1 MVSLLLI
8 ELRSQLG
15 GGSGCKCIVSPL
27 GGGGLSSLNFEQ
39 ANKGF
44 AAVDFQHLSI
54 ILDFPWE
61 GGGRGSALL
70 LQDYSCCGMNHPSAS
85 FGWL

>member
-15 GGSGCKCIVSPL
+15 GGSGCKCILSPL
-27 GGGGLSSLNFEQ
+27 EGCGLSSLNFEQ

-54 ILDFPWE
+54 IFDFPRE
-61 GGGRGSALL
+61 VRGRGT
-70 LQDYSCCGMNHPSAS
+70 HVVV
-85 FGWL
+85 

>member
-8 ELRSQLG
+8 EPRSQLG
-15 GGSGCKCIVSPL
+15 GGSGCKCILSPL
-27 GGGGLSSLNFEQ
+27 EGCGLSSLNFEQ
-39 ANKGF
+39 ANRGF
-44 AAVDFQHLSI
+44 AVVDFQCLSI

-61 GGGRGSALL
+61 GRGRGSALL

>member
-39 ANKGF
+39 ANRGF
-44 AAVDFQHLSI
+44 ADVDF
-54 ILDFPWE
+54 
-61 GGGRGSALL
+61 
-70 LQDYSCCGMNHPSAS
+70 
-85 FGWL
+85 

>member
-8 ELRSQLG
+8 EPRSQLG
-15 GGSGCKCIVSPL
+15 GGSGCKCILSPL
-27 GGGGLSSLNFEQ
+27 EGCGLSSLNFEQ
-39 ANKGF
+39 ANRGF
-44 AAVDFQHLSI
+44 AAVDFQCLSI
-54 ILDFPWE
+54 ILDFPRE